1 MVRRIKA
8 IAAAA
13 STALID
19 GLLSGLT
26 VAPAKQDEESD
37 QPMGVLVRNAFRD
50 EAEGVDLSHVWSE
63 LSSRVK
69 GPFGMLA
76 VEGPAFSYSDGAAL
90 LASHG
95 HLDVQS
101 SSTDYNRPLP
111 ASDQVHTTLPYK
123 GADIHM
129 ANLR

>member
-13 STALID
+13 STAFLD
-19 GLLSGLT
+19 SLRSGLA
-26 VAPAKQDEESD
+26 VSPVKQEEETD
-37 QPMGVLVRNAFRD
+37 QPIGLLVRNAFRE
-50 EAEGVDLSHVWSE
+50 EAAEIDMSHVWAE
-63 LSSRVK
+63 LSGRVK

-90 LASHG
+90 IASHG
-95 HLDVQS
+95 HLDAQS
-101 SSTDYNRPLP
+101 SSMDYNHPLP
-111 ASDQVHTTLPYK
+111 AADQVHTTLPYK

>member
-13 STALID
+13 STALLD
-19 GLLSGLT
+19 SLRSGLA
-26 VAPAKQDEESD
+26 VSPVKQEEESD
-37 QPMGVLVRNAFRD
+37 QPMGVLVRNAFRE
-50 EAEGVDLSHVWSE
+50 EAADIDMSHVWTE
-63 LSSRVK
+63 LSGRVK

-76 VEGPAFSYSDGAAL
+76 VEGPAFSYSDGATL
-90 LASHG
+90 IASHG
-95 HLDVQS
+95 HLDAQS
-101 SSTDYNRPLP
+101 SSADYNHPLP
-111 ASDQVHTTLPYK
+111 ASDQVHTTMPYK